1 MAKTLLLAQRF
12 DDARAYAEAALANY
26 RTFGDRAAEKIHDVE
41 GLLAAIDEAE
51 AEQRGKS

>member
-1 MAKTLLLAQRF
+1 LLAQRF